1 MYKKL
6 IYALFIQLVFTLTT
20 QTHAMPVVIEP
31 GYLPI
36 QVFADITPGDGSGI
50 CFDTQCNLFIAS
62 SHNGSI
68 HKVDKYGNAEIFAT
82 GFSYPAGVA
91 VDSNGYVYV
100 ASGATYQDLYRV
112 SPDGTSR
119 SIFTTGLYHSRDM
132 VFDDAGNLFVAN
144 GGDGRILKIAQDGSV
159 STFLSG
165 YAGPGGPSGLA
176 FDSNGY
182 LYFSVHNEG
191 TVYRSSPDG
200 GQVDLIASG
209 LGLAH
214 YLDFIGNGNL
224 FVTNP
229 QNGTII
235 KIASDYSKSI
245 FANGFSQQVNAPYI
259 GPNGI
264 AFNDGSL
271 YVVDGS
277 TIYKISPVPEP
288 TTMLLLSTGL
298 IGFVGYREFTKKSC

>member
-1 MYKKL
+1 
-6 IYALFIQLVFTLTT
+6 
-20 QTHAMPVVIEP
+20 
-31 GYLPI
+31 
-36 QVFADITPGDGSGI
+36 
-50 CFDTQCNLFIAS
+50 
-62 SHNGSI
+62 
-68 HKVDKYGNAEIFAT
+68 
-82 GFSYPAGVA
+82 
-91 VDSNGYVYV
+91 
-100 ASGATYQDLYRV
+100 
-112 SPDGTSR
+112 
-119 SIFTTGLYHSRDM
+119 M

-200 GQVDLIASG
+200 DQVDLIASG

-214 YLDFIGNGNL
+214 YLDFIDNGNL

-245 FANGFSQQVNAPYI
+245 FAKGFSQQVNAPYI

-271 YVVDGS
+271 CVVDGS
-277 TIYKISPVPEP
+277 IIYKISPVPEP
-288 TTMLLLSTGL
+288 TTMLLLGTGL
-298 IGFVGYREFTKKSC
+298 IGFVGYGKFRKKC